1 MWVERLQSTAQTS
14 KAIILP
20 IHFTS
25 IFFFFFF
32 SFPECYF
39 VTPLA
44 HCCACCGECK
54 KGRNFANSSRRHS
67 RCSEWS
73 HSLVRLDVARVQVLC
88 QVGLFHFAREAG
100 EEAGCCRRAVYT
112 RRQLSGNKQAVAGQR
127 SRRSRSVYAHV
138 YTRARANLYLLV
150 FEERRRPSDR
160 SSCSGDAQQAAW
172 VCFQEWEENNWLAV
186 RGWKQMKERL
196 TVIFPDETY
205 TVSYSPC
212 NSSRLCYRQ
221 W

>member
-1 MWVERLQSTAQTS
+1 MWVERLQPTAQTS
-14 KAIILP
+14 NAVILP

-25 IFFFFFF
+25 IFFF

-112 RRQLSGNKQAVAGQR
+112 RRQLSENKQAVAGQR
-127 SRRSRSVYAHV
+127 SRRSRSVYVHV
-138 YTRARANLYLLV
+138 YTRARANLYLLYLKNGGV
-150 FEERRRPSDR
+150 PPTAPPVLMMR
-160 SSCSGDAQQAAW
+160 
-172 VCFQEWEENNWLAV
+172 
-186 RGWKQMKERL
+186 
-196 TVIFPDETY
+196 
-205 TVSYSPC
+205 
-212 NSSRLCYRQ
+212 SRLLEFAFKSEKRIID
-221 W
+221 WLWEAESKWRSGSR